1 MMRSPKLEHVLTQK
15 QISDQ
20 MINQPCKQEHI
31 SEISLQITDWQTIAE
46 FLELTEVEKEEI
58 ENDQRSTKHKR
69 IAMFRKWK
77 QKFGMRATYGKLMIA
92 LNRCNQIGTI
102 EMICD
107 MLKQSEIQSNSEHN
121 DVDQAHQVS
130 KMFCENE
137 PTLTLQAS
145 NTFLDDYCTQ
155 IKKHYERILQNPSV
169 LIVWPYLPTFTYIT
183 LAMIL
188 EEKVRYG
195 RVDDEFVRM
204 TIHGQVDDILRKKV
218 PVELEDIFTLDKKQ
232 RKMILIEGAPGS
244 GKSTLALHICDQWRM
259 GKLFSDFIAVI
270 LVQLRDL
277 DVQSAQSLADILPP
291 SEQEK
296 AAAEFIANKGHKI
309 LFLLD
314 GWDELAPALQEKSLF
329 VKLIKEPHK
338 LSLHESAVIVTSRPV
353 SSETLHPVATT
364 RIEVV
369 GFRSLHVKQ
378 YFKKCLKV
386 EDVQKLLIAVKMNPM
401 VESTCY
407 LPLNAAIIV
416 FLFLEGNREL
426 PSTYH
431 GLFTELVYQ
440 CIRRY
445 IKKQAEQGNH
455 IPEPSSLDNL
465 PPSINDL
472 FKHMCFLAYYG
483 IQQNIYVFTTEK
495 LKELDIP
502 TRLDHLGLMQMIPS
516 LIRAEHWTYNF
527 LHLSVQELLAAIY
540 ISHLPECEQINCF
553 KELFGRPR
561 FMTVFQYY
569 AGLTHLEAEGL
580 NDAIFTLIYNRR
592 KGKRTRVGLLRCL
605 YGAQVP
611 TLCCTFPLMYRRNTL
626 HLMSAKDPVDS
637 LAIGYFLTSFCLHR
651 TGEFRLKLRRLG
663 IDDQRVK
670 CLTSELLKFC
680 PKKTEKHG
688 YLQADLC
695 GNDIRGVGA
704 TYIAKLLK
712 ANNIIHKLNLA
723 ENSIQQGKKDGFV
736 ELVTALSTTDSLLTD
751 LNISSC
757 SVTITEDTGPT
768 IADMLRKNKS
778 LKRLQMSFNDN
789 IKDLGI
795 SHISHGLAR
804 NSTLTVLNLDKTGLT
819 SKAMRDLGN
828 ALAHNTALVS
838 LHMSWNQIGD
848 DGVSF
853 IVEAVSSNSNTNL
866 RDLRLCC
873 CGITAEGAKGLSI
886 VISRTRLKVLYLSMN
901 DVADD
906 GVEFIANALTQN
918 VHLSV
923 LYLRKANVADRGIKA
938 LSSALQINK
947 ASLQVLDLQENNIT
961 DSGLLLLGSMLKH
974 NQKLHRLHLL
984 NSLKAVSAETISTF
998 GLYLQEN
1005 ECLRNVMLSKHH
1017 CEMLQDRLELLNE
1030 ARSKKQR
1037 TKLKLIFHSTKL
1049 RKLQN

>member
-1 MMRSPKLEHVLTQK
+1 MMRPSKLEQVLTQK

-20 MINQPCKQEHI
+20 MIDQPCKHEHI
-31 SEISLQITDWQTIAE
+31 YTISFQITGWQTIADS
-46 FLELTEVEKEEI
+46 LGLTEPEKEEI
-58 ENDQRSTKHKR
+58 ENDQRLTMQKR
-69 IAMFRKWK
+69 RAMLRKWK
-77 QKFGMRATYGKLMIA
+77 QKCGSKATYKDLMIA
-92 LNRCNQIGTI
+92 LCNNNQIGTI
-102 EMICD
+102 EMLCD
-107 MLKQSEIQSNSEHN
+107 TLKQSEIQSNSEH
-121 DVDQAHQVS
+121 VEQAHQITS
-130 KMFCENE
+130 MFCENE

-155 IKKHYERILQNPSV
+155 IKKHYERILQNHSV
-169 LIVWPYLPTFTYIT
+169 LFVWPYLPTFTYIT

-204 TIHGQVDDILRKKV
+204 TIHGQVDDILHKKM
-218 PVELEDIFTLDKKQ
+218 PVKLEDIFTLDNKQ

-244 GKSTLALHICDQWRM
+244 GKSTLVLHICDQWRM

-277 DVQSAQSLADILPP
+277 DVQSARSLADMLPP
-291 SEQEK
+291 SKQEK

-364 RIEVV
+364 RIEIV
-369 GFRSLHVKQ
+369 GFRSPHIEQ
-378 YFKKCLKV
+378 YFTTCLKV
-386 EDVQKLLIAVKMNPM
+386 EEDVQKLITAVKMNPM

-416 FLFLEGNREL
+416 FLFLEGNGEL

-440 CIRRY
+440 CIRRD
-445 IKKQAEQGNH
+445 IKKQADQGNH

-465 PPSINDL
+465 PPSISDP
-472 FKHMCFLAYYG
+472 FKHMCFLAYCG

-495 LKELDIP
+495 LMELNIP
-502 TRLDHLGLMQMIPS
+502 TRLNHLGLMQVVPS
-516 LIRAEHWTYNF
+516 LIRPKHWTYNF
-527 LHLSVQELLAAIY
+527 LHLSVQELLAAFY
-540 ISHLPECEQINCF
+540 ISRLPECEQINCF

-561 FMTVFQYY
+561 FITVFQYY
-569 AGLTHLEAEGL
+569 AGLTHLEVKGL

-605 YGAQVP
+605 YGAQDP
-611 TLCCTFPLMYRRNTL
+611 TLCCTFPLMYRRKTL
-626 HLMSAKDPVDS
+626 HLISAKDPVDS
-637 LAIGYFLTSFCLHR
+637 LAIGYFLTSVCLHC
-651 TGEFRLKLRRLG
+651 TGEFRLKLRRLA

-680 PKKTEKHG
+680 PKEKHG

-712 ANNIIHKLNLA
+712 ANNILRKLNLA
-723 ENSIQQGKKDGFV
+723 ENSIQRGKKDGLV

-757 SVTITEDTGPT
+757 SITITEDTGPT

-795 SHISHGLAR
+795 SHISHGLAF
-804 NSTLTVLNLDKTGLT
+804 NSTLTVLKLDKTGLT

-853 IVEAVSSNSNTNL
+853 IVEAISSNSNTNL

-873 CGITAEGAKGLSI
+873 CGITATGAKGLS
-886 VISRTRLKVLYLSMN
+886 VLISCTRLKVLYLSMN
-901 DVADD
+901 NVADD
-906 GVEFIANALTQN
+906 GAEFIANALTQN
-918 VHLSV
+918 GHLSV
-923 LYLRKANVADRGIKA
+923 LYLRNANVADRGVKA
-938 LSSALQINK
+938 LSSALQMNK
-947 ASLQVLDLQENNIT
+947 TSLQVLDLQENNIT
-961 DSGLLLLGSMLKH
+961 ESGLLLLGSSLKY
-974 NQKLHRLHLL
+974 NWKLHRLHLL

-1005 ECLRNVMLSKHH
+1005 ECLHNAVLSKHH
-1017 CEMLQDRLELLNE
+1017 CEVLQDRLELLNE

-1037 TKLKLIFHSTKL
+1037 TKLKLISHSTKL
-1049 RKLQN
+1049 RKLKY